1 MKDTKSILLLLVSLL
16 LIGTWVFH
24 IYDKSK
30 YAGVINVLPN
40 ADTVASN
47 KSFNDSLNT
56 LYQSTVVQLEDV
68 KFGKDSLTS
77 ELKSKITEI
86 DTLRYE
92 IARILNVSNLTKED
106 LKKALFKIQLLQ
118 QKITGVYQQTNT
130 TVANQ
135 YQSNSNSNFV
145 VQTNNKKT
153 LATVINEEVVLQ
165 ANEIKMQVTKKSEN
179 VSANTEDAL
188 DEFTV
193 SFLVKPNNSATGSAN
208 VYLILKDP
216 LGNTVQDDQWIAG
229 VFNSKNDGL
238 MKYSRKLNFDYSN
251 GDVKKINTSIPV
263 NKPGGGEY
271 QVQIY
276 YNGHRIGK
284 GDLVIN

>member
-30 YAGVINVLPN
+30 YASVTTVLPKS
-40 ADTVASN
+40 DTVATN
-47 KSFNDSLNT
+47 KSFNDSLNA
-56 LYQSTVVQLEDV
+56 LYQTTVVQLEDV
-68 KFGKDSLTS
+68 KFGKDSLTY
-77 ELKSKITEI
+77 ELQSKIKEI

-92 IARILNVSNLTKED
+92 IARMLNVTNLTKED
-106 LKKALFKIQLLQ
+106 LKNALIKIQLLQ
-118 QKITGVYQQTNT
+118 QKISGVYQQTT
-130 TVANQ
+130 TTSTNQ
-135 YQSNSNSNFV
+135 NQSNSV

-153 LATVINEEVVLQ
+153 QATVLNEEVVLQ
-165 ANEIKMQVTKKSEN
+165 ANEIKMQAIKKPEN
-179 VSANTEDAL
+179 STDNSEDAT
-188 DEFTV
+188 DQFRV
-193 SFLVKPNNSATGSAN
+193 SFVVKPNRSTTGSGN

-216 LGNTVQDDQWIAG
+216 LGNIVQDDQWIAG

-251 GDVKKINTSIPV
+251 GDVQKINTSIPV
-263 NKPGGGEY
+263 NKLGGGGY

-276 YNGHRIGK
+276 YNGQSIGK
-284 GDLVIN
+284 ADFVLN

>member
-30 YAGVINVLPN
+30 YASVTTVLPKS
-40 ADTVASN
+40 DTVAIN
-47 KSFNDSLNT
+47 KFFNDSLNA
-56 LYQSTVVQLEDV
+56 LYQTTVVQIEDV
-68 KFGKDSLTS
+68 KFGKDSLTY
-77 ELKSKITEI
+77 ELQSKIKEI

-92 IARILNVSNLTKED
+92 IARILNVTNLTKED
-106 LKKALFKIQLLQ
+106 LKNALIKIQLLQ
-118 QKITGVYQQTNT
+118 QKISGVYQQTNT
-130 TVANQ
+130 TITNQ
-135 YQSNSNSNFV
+135 NQSNSV

-153 LATVINEEVVLQ
+153 QATVLNEEVVLQ
-165 ANEIKMQVTKKSEN
+165 ANEIKMQAIKKPEN
-179 VSANTEDAL
+179 TTDNSEDAT
-188 DEFTV
+188 DQFRV
-193 SFLVKPNNSATGSAN
+193 SFVVKPNRSTAGSGN

-216 LGNTVQDDQWIAG
+216 LGNIIQDDQWIAG

-251 GDVKKINTSIPV
+251 GEVQKINTSIPV
-263 NKPGGGEY
+263 NKLGGGGY

-276 YNGHRIGK
+276 YNGQRIGK
-284 GDLVIN
+284 ADLVLN